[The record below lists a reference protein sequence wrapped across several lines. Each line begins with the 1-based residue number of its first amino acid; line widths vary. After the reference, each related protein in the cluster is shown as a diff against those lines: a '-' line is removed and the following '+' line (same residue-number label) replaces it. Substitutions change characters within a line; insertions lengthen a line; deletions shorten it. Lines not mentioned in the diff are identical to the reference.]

1 MVERATSLHGGA
13 IWRTYN
19 SRAELSREVTL
30 LLQEALAAGLAERGR
45 AYAALA
51 GGLTP
56 IPVYDR
62 LAQAEMDWA
71 NVTLAPTDERLAQ
84 PGHAARNDL
93 MLTRAFA
100 RGPAK
105 EATVLSLEDEPLIAA
120 LPAFDAVLLGIG
132 ADGHFAS
139 LFPHAEGLAAAMDTQ
154 SAAPLA
160 RIVPDPL
167 PPEAPFVRLTMTLAR
182 LINARR
188 IVLMITGG
196 DKLAI
201 AQDACT
207 PGDPLDPPLRGLFT
221 AAHVEVHW
229 SA

>member
-1 MVERATSLHGGA
+1 MVERATSLFGET
-13 IWRTYN
+13 IWRTYD
-19 SRAELSREVTL
+19 SRAALSREVTA
-30 LLQEALAAGLAERGR
+30 LLQDALANGVADNGKAS
-45 AYAALA
+45 AALS
-51 GGLTP
+51 GGMTP

-62 LAQAEMDWA
+62 LAQTEMDWK
-71 NVTLAPTDERLAQ
+71 NVTLLPTDERLAA

-93 MLTRAFA
+93 MITRALA

-105 EATVLSLEDEPLIAA
+105 EAIVLSLEDEKAVAA
-120 LPAFDAVLLGIG
+120 LPSFDVVLLGMG
-132 ADGHFAS
+132 SDGHFAS
-139 LFPHAEGLAAAMDTQ
+139 LFPHSEGLARAMKLDNLE
-154 SAAPLA
+154 PLA

-167 PPEAPFVRLTMTLAR
+167 PAEAPFVRLTMTLSR
-182 LINARR
+182 LINAKR

-196 DKLAI
+196 DKLKI

-207 PGDPLDPPLRGLFT
+207 PGDPLDPPVRGLFA